1 MDIFERKNARV
12 QISISPELLKE
23 VDEFAKDNYC
33 TRSGV
38 FCLAVSQFMTAQRMG
53 KAMKQLYK
61 LVDTIAS
68 ERGTP
73 EDLEQLDRIH
83 DALKLLRPD
92 L

>member
-1 MDIFERKNARV
+1 MQNFERKNSRI

-23 VDEFAKDNYC
+23 VDDFAKQTYC

-53 KAMKQLYK
+53 KAMEQLYN
-61 LVDTIAS
+61 LVDKIVT

-73 EDLEQLDRIH
+73 EDLAQLDRIH

>member
-1 MDIFERKNARV
+1 MDFDRKNVRV

-23 VDEFAKDNYC
+23 IDDFAKENYC
-33 TRSGV
+33 TRSGI
-38 FCLAVSQFMTAQRMG
+38 FCLAVSQYMTAQRMG
-53 KAMKQLYK
+53 KAMEQLCK
-61 LVDTIAS
+61 LADKIAS